1 MSEPSEVSPYES
13 LTIDAE
19 GVVILVWPRGAHIT
33 GAAAQQAFDD
43 VNTLCGDVRR
53 PMLVDMATTKS
64 VARGARA
71 VFGQPC
77 AASRIALLGS
87 SPVDRVIANF
97 TLGVSVVPC
106 PTRFFTDRT
115 RAMSFLREGKMSQ
128 EYDDS
133 RLDALVDLIVRLA
146 SGNLKARLEPSEAR
160 DSVDAVIT
168 GINLLAEE
176 LDLITQSLEQRVAE
190 RTMALD
196 QARVA
201 LERMAL
207 NDALTGLGN
216 RTLLGDRIR
225 QAGARAER
233 GARPPSVVLLDLD
246 KFKTI
251 NDSMGHNAGDRILV
265 EVARR
270 LTSVVRE
277 TDTVARL
284 GGDEFAIVTP
294 DVAEGDALRVAER
307 ALAELQAPFVLGD
320 RTVWTGASI
329 GVCVGQKGQSA
340 EHLLRDADT
349 AMYAA
354 KPMDAARSRSSGRR
368 CTMRPRPARARV
380 RDRRR
385 HRGRATG
392 VVLPADRSSRH
403 CRTRRGR
410 GVGAVDASHTRRA
423 DAGRLHPDRRGQWP
437 HRRCGPLDDPSRR
450 RAVAGLADRVRG
462 SQLPIAREPVTGRV
476 EIPGMAT
483 PHCRRLAR
491 TRGRPH
497 QLAVE
502 ISETGMMTD
511 DLLGLDAL
519 IALKELG
526 LGIEIDDFGT
536 GYSSISYLRR
546 LPIDTVKVDQSLI
559 GDLAHDARQ
568 VAFVASILRL
578 IESVGLRAVVE
589 GIETAA
595 QLARLRG
602 DRLRLWPRLL
612 FQPSGRRW
620 RQMTHMLTYR
630 HIGPRA

>member
-1 MSEPSEVSPYES
+1 
-13 LTIDAE
+13 
-19 GVVILVWPRGAHIT
+19 
-33 GAAAQQAFDD
+33 
-43 VNTLCGDVRR
+43 
-53 PMLVDMATTKS
+53 
-64 VARGARA
+64 
-71 VFGQPC
+71 
-77 AASRIALLGS
+77 
-87 SPVDRVIANF
+87 
-97 TLGVSVVPC
+97 
-106 PTRFFTDRT
+106 
-115 RAMSFLREGKMSQ
+115 MSQ

-207 NDALTGLGN
+207 SDALTGLGN

-233 GARPPSVVLLDLD
+233 GGRPPSVVLLDLD

-284 GGDEFAIVTP
+284 GGDEFAILTP
-294 DVAEGDALRVAER
+294 DVGEGDALRVAER

-354 KPMDAARSRSSGRR
+354 KANGRGKIAVFQPEMHHAANDRLELASELGAAIADGQLMMHYQPIVHLGTAELVGAEALVRWMHPTRGVLMPADFIPIAEDSGHIVDVGHWTIRAAVAQLRDWRTEIGDHTFQLHVNLSPVELRSRG
-368 CTMRPRPARARV
+368 MALHIAGVLEEFEVPAR
-380 RDRRR
+380 
-385 HRGRATG
+385 
-392 VVLPADRSSRH
+392 
-403 CRTRRGR
+403 
-410 GVGAVDASHTRRA
+410 
-423 DAGRLHPDRRGQWP
+423 
-437 HRRCGPLDDPSRR
+437 
-450 RAVAGLADRVRG
+450 
-462 SQLPIAREPVTGRV
+462 
-476 EIPGMAT
+476 
-483 PHCRRLAR
+483 
-491 TRGRPH
+491 

-502 ISETGMMTD
+502 ISETSMMTD

-578 IESVGLRAVVE
+578 SESVGLSAVVE

-595 QLARLRG
+595 QLARLEEIG
-602 DRLRLWPRLL
+602 CGYGQGYYFSPPVGLEK
-612 FQPSGRRW
+612 
-620 RQMTHMLTYR
+620 MTHILTYR
-630 HIGPRA
+630 HIRPRA